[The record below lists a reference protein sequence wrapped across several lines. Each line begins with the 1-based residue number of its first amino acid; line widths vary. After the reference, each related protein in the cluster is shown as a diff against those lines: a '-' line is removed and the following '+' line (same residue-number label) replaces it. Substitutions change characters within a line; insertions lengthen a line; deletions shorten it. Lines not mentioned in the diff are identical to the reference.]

1 MGACMYKRKI
11 NKVGELF
18 KELLGDGWTFYKDF
32 NGNYGY
38 GAVIARWRTLKVVM
52 DIKFAPLLLFSLN
65 KSSEESAIQFPNME
79 ALRLARL
86 MARTANV
93 QRLLLEER
101 EDDIRKEES
110 NA

>member
-1 MGACMYKRKI
+1 MGACMDKRKI

-18 KELLGDGWTFYKDF
+18 RESLGEGWTFYRDL

-38 GAVIARWRTLKVVM
+38 GAVIAGWRTLKVVM

-65 KSSEESAIQFPNME
+65 GRREESVIKFPNIE

-101 EDDIRKEES
+101 EDDIRREES